1 MRLEALAASLILLVV
16 GCASQPPAP
25 STPPQSPDGTNE
37 IILTASLARADHQT
51 YRELPFTVPPGVQ
64 RMTVTLAY
72 SGREKKTVVDLGLRD
87 PQGVRGWS
95 GGAKQ
100 TIEIAEA
107 FATPSYRAGP
117 LTPGRWS
124 VILGVP
130 NIRDG
135 EKSDVEVK
143 VSLHSTFQ
151 NRTNVLSSDDLGQPT
166 GRWRRGDLHM
176 HTGHSDGTCANAHGL
191 KIPCPVHKTVEAAAA
206 AKLDFIAITD
216 HNTLSQGPFISELQ
230 PAFPDLLIVPG
241 MEVTTFFGHA
251 NALGLQAPI
260 PFQLGH
266 NELKD
271 ISALLDAMG
280 SQGALLSINHP
291 RQPSGEACMGCGW
304 TLETTPWD
312 RVSAIEVVN
321 GSSLR
326 LGGAEGALS
335 GIPFWTQLLRD
346 GHRITA
352 IGGSDNH
359 DPTDAAGLRQ
369 SPVGVPTTYV
379 WMNSLTQRGLLDGI
393 ASGRVFIDLKPG
405 REKALSL
412 SVSSSFGRSEMGQDA
427 FLPQGETALA
437 TAAFEGVESGQ
448 AEFVSGGLDVTLA
461 EGLANTARI
470 SLKNGASQGWIRVN
484 IRSSAGDLILI
495 GNPIYITD
503 KANR

>member
-1 MRLEALAASLILLVV
+1 
-16 GCASQPPAP
+16 
-25 STPPQSPDGTNE
+25 
-37 IILTASLARADHQT
+37 
-51 YRELPFTVPPGVQ
+51 
-64 RMTVTLAY
+64 
-72 SGREKKTVVDLGLRD
+72 
-87 PQGVRGWS
+87 
-95 GGAKQ
+95 
-100 TIEIAEA
+100 
-107 FATPSYRAGP
+107 
-117 LTPGRWS
+117 
-124 VILGVP
+124 
-130 NIRDG
+130 
-135 EKSDVEVK
+135 
-143 VSLHSTFQ
+143 
-151 NRTNVLSSDDLGQPT
+151 
-166 GRWRRGDLHM
+166 
-176 HTGHSDGTCANAHGL
+176 
-191 KIPCPVHKTVEAAAA
+191 
-206 AKLDFIAITD
+206 
-216 HNTLSQGPFISELQ
+216 
-230 PAFPDLLIVPG
+230 
-241 MEVTTFFGHA
+241 
-251 NALGLQAPI
+251 
-260 PFQLGH
+260 
-266 NELKD
+266 
-271 ISALLDAMG
+271 
-280 SQGALLSINHP
+280 
-291 RQPSGEACMGCGW
+291 MGCGW